1 MESSMRRAIA
11 ILAVTLGCAAQAG
24 IASAQDAA
32 QFFDLKGRWLATSES
47 IVLGNAL
54 HHGAGQD
61 KPRLSAVEITLT
73 IEGQD
78 GRRFWGTV
86 ASQADREP
94 LVGVISFDNKTI
106 SAHDSD
112 GTLQGTIV
120 DKDTVEVIYSHTGS
134 STVVTA
140 ARFKRQK

>member
-1 MESSMRRAIA
+1 MRKAIA
-11 ILAVTLGCAAQAG
+11 ILVVTLGCAAQAG
-24 IASAQDAA
+24 IVAAQDAA

-54 HHGAGQD
+54 HHGAGHD

-78 GRRFWGTV
+78 GRRFWGAVT
-86 ASQADREP
+86 SQAHREP
-94 LVGVISFDNKTI
+94 LVGVIGFDCKTI

-112 GTLQGTIV
+112 GALQGTIV